1 MINSTDETTTTKIV
15 VKSEPEDDQVVP
27 VNDVELFL
35 PATRPESV
43 QDEFS
48 EQTNEEEEE
57 ATMSQ
62 NDSQTQE
69 SIVLLPRD
77 GDDDVVEEA
86 TTSEVE
92 VAAEGVKTEMIEDD
106 PVILKPESTVTVD
119 QKPPLVFEETPVKI
133 ESMEEVVI
141 EEEKRSTDETTI
153 EGFEGWTI
161 HMIRDF
167 VACMDLVFFL
177 LSFLFFFY
185 HKGLSINDVMVL
197 RWRGQ

>member
-1 MINSTDETTTTKIV
+1 MINSTDEATSRIV

-35 PATRPESV
+35 PAARPESV

-57 ATMSQ
+57 EAETIMTSQ
-62 NDSQTQE
+62 KDSRTQE
-69 SIVLLPRD
+69 SIVTLPS
-77 GDDDVVEEA
+77 DDAEEA

-92 VAAEGVKTEMIEDD
+92 VAAAAVEVVKTETIEDD
-106 PVILKPESTVTVD
+106 HALPRPESSEA
-119 QKPPLVFEETPVKI
+119 QKPPSVSGGTPVKI
-133 ESMEEVVI
+133 EATEEEAV
-141 EEEKRSTDETTI
+141 EEEKHSIDEITI

-167 VACMDLVFFL
+167 VACMDLVFP
-177 LSFLFFFY
+177 FY
-185 HKGLSINDVMVL
+185 
-197 RWRGQ
+197 

>member
-1 MINSTDETTTTKIV
+1 MINSTDEATSRIV

-35 PATRPESV
+35 PAARPESV

-57 ATMSQ
+57 AETIMTSQ

-69 SIVLLPRD
+69 SIVILPS
-77 GDDDVVEEA
+77 DDVEEA

-92 VAAEGVKTEMIEDD
+92 VAAAVEVVKTETIEDD
-106 PVILKPESTVTVD
+106 HALLRPESSEAP
-119 QKPPLVFEETPVKI
+119 KPPSVSGGTPVKI
-133 ESMEEVVI
+133 EATEEEAV
-141 EEEKRSTDETTI
+141 EEEKRSNDEITI

-167 VACMDLVFFL
+167 VACMDLVF
-177 LSFLFFFY
+177 SFY
-185 HKGLSINDVMVL
+185 
-197 RWRGQ
+197 